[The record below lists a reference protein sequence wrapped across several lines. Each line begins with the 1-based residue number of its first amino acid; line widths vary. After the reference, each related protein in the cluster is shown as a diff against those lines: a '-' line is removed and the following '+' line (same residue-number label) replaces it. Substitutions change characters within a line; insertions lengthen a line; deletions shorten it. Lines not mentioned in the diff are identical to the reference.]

1 MPPAN
6 RMLNRYAHT
15 NYSGKAAG
23 SVRYRPT
30 QLAVNELLCGEQT
43 MPGVVVFLIGFDWA
57 LHSFSA

>member
-1 MPPAN
+1 
-6 RMLNRYAHT
+6 MLNRYAHT